1 MLVKS
6 PLYKKYTVGGPF
18 TLKKKCM
25 ITLCQMVSNAEDS
38 NMSTDMVADLEQKLR
53 NVQVGLSLFV
63 THIATN
69 MIMPLIQ
76 PFSPIHSKR

>member
-1 MLVKS
+1 
-6 PLYKKYTVGGPF
+6 
-18 TLKKKCM
+18 
-25 ITLCQMVSNAEDS
+25 MVSNAEDS